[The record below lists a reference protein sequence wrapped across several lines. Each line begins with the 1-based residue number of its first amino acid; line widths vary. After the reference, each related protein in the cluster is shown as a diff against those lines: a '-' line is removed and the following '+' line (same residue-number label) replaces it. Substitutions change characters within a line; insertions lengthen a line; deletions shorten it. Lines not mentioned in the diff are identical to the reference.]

1 MFGMGFTEIMII
13 AVIAILFLG
22 PDKLPSAMVEIA
34 KFFRSAKSTIGT
46 MKKSLEEELNVKD
59 IKEEALA
66 YKKELLDAGD
76 QLKSATDVKQMA
88 AKLTSLEDDGFF
100 DEPKKVIKEI
110 PQADSNKA
118 EEITLPKKTKTKTK
132 TKIKTEKKNKTE
144 EDNTD
149 V

>member
-46 MKKSLEEELNVKD
+46 MKESLEEELNVKD

-66 YKKELLDAGD
+66 YKKELLNAGD
-76 QLKSATDVKQMA
+76 QIKSATDVKQMA
-88 AKLTSLEDDGFF
+88 AKLTSLEDDTFEDDGFF
-100 DEPKKVIKEI
+100 DEPKKVIKET

-118 EEITLPKKTKTKTK
+118 EEITLPKK

>member
-46 MKKSLEEELNVKD
+46 MKESLEEELNVKD

-66 YKKELLDAGD
+66 YKKELLEAGD
-76 QLKSATDVKQMA
+76 KIKSATDVKQMA
-88 AKLTSLEDDGFF
+88 AKLTSLEDDTFADDGFF
-100 DEPKKVIKEI
+100 DEPKKVIKDENLPKEDE
-110 PQADSNKA
+110 PQ
-118 EEITLPKKTKTKTK
+118 EVTLKKTK
-132 TKIKTEKKNKTE
+132 KKKSE

>member
-34 KFFRSAKSTIGT
+34 KFFRSAKSTLGT
-46 MKKSLEEELNVKD
+46 MNESLEEELNVKD
-59 IKEEALA
+59 IQEEALA

-76 QLKSATDVKQMA
+76 QLKSAADVKKMA
-88 AKLTSLEDDGFF
+88 AKLTSLEDDTFEDDGFF
-100 DEPKKVIKEI
+100 DEPKKVIKDE
-110 PQADSNKA
+110 N
-118 EEITLPKKTKTKTK
+118 LPKESEPQEVTL
-132 TKIKTEKKNKTE
+132 KKNKKNKIE
-144 EDNTD
+144 EDDQD